1 MASSLVS
8 GPGSPVASH
17 EGHLL
22 PESGQ
27 CRSRWGSSGQHG
39 PPRGPSWATH
49 LTHTGRSVLRT
60 IQVTEGKLRPVKDT
74 CTVYRQNLPVVSR
87 TASSQRRPLP
97 NPCVY
102 VTSTAEGPEMGTQ
115 SWATWVASKW
125 NHKHQRRKCDGGTE
139 VRWGVGGWE
148 DAARPAMRMGEV
160 PRASGQFPEP
170 REGQETDTRSEPPG
184 GTSPSDTLIP
194 ARGDGRGLLTPEP

>member
-1 MASSLVS
+1 
-8 GPGSPVASH
+8 
-17 EGHLL
+17 
-22 PESGQ
+22 
-27 CRSRWGSSGQHG
+27 
-39 PPRGPSWATH
+39 
-49 LTHTGRSVLRT
+49 
-60 IQVTEGKLRPVKDT
+60 
-74 CTVYRQNLPVVSR
+74 
-87 TASSQRRPLP
+87 
-97 NPCVY
+97 
-102 VTSTAEGPEMGTQ
+102 MGTQ

-194 ARGDGRGLLTPEP
+194 ARGWARTPDSGTIDNTSLGLKPMSLVLLQQQQEMIPLLLDQPHHRPEGMHTSNLTCS